1 MRIKKGWG
9 DRTEGTRERATG
21 ERERERDR
29 VRQLEALSYTVYY
42 G

>member
-21 ERERERDR
+21 ERERDR